1 MRSCARFRF
10 ATFCNSFRERRVN
23 GGITETKV
31 PYPPYPCLP
40 RIAESGRR
48 ARAGRARDRLICQ
61 EAAQCVDMPRRS
73 IPARPKST
81 ERPGTCRLRQRD
93 QFRDTDDRNLDC
105 PRNGGRRHRSTPGN
119 GERESNSVAARA
131 GWWLRRSR
139 PTPSK
144 QRTKTTFRAACGA
157 SPRLSRPRPTRG
169 TSPRS
174 CASTLDRVHQR
185 TQRDTVCAVTMDWSR
200 NRI

>member
-73 IPARPKST
+73 IPAWPKST
-81 ERPGTCRLRQRD
+81 ERPDTSRLRQRD

-105 PRNGGRRHRSTPGN
+105 PRNGGRRHRSTPGMVI
-119 GERESNSVAARA
+119 ERAIALLRAPGGDYGAHAQRRRNSARGRRSARRAARRLLSNLA
-131 GWWLRRSR
+131 IARRKEAAAPAAVRRVLR
-139 PTPSK
+139 TEPSV
-144 QRTKTTFRAACGA
+144 
-157 SPRLSRPRPTRG
+157 SMMVRG
-169 TSPRS
+169 
-174 CASTLDRVHQR
+174 ST
-185 TQRDTVCAVTMDWSR
+185 A
-200 NRI
+200 